1 MSERILVV
9 DDDKNTRWNLDVV
22 LGGAGYRVALAE
34 DGEEALAAI
43 EADPPDAVFLDLEL
57 PRLSGMEVLRRLH
70 TERPDLPVVIVS
82 GHGDIRRALD
92 CMSLGALDFV
102 EKPYSSD
109 GILLAARSALDRGRL
124 KREVARL
131 RITEVD
137 NLLGVSVVMEVLRE
151 TIHRVGPT
159 DARVLITG
167 ESGTGKE
174 RVAGALHRLSS
185 RAEKPFIRVNCA
197 AIPEDLI
204 EAELFGAVKG
214 AFTGATSS
222 REGFFAAA
230 GGGTLLLDE
239 IGDMS
244 LTAQAKVLRV
254 LEDGQYQPVG
264 STATTKVDVR
274 ILAATNQD
282 LERRVADG
290 KFRGDLF
297 FRLSVIPLTVPPLR
311 ERAGDVRF
319 LGEYFLPRFA
329 ALDDLPVP
337 RLQEE
342 SWRLFEAYAWPGNI
356 RELKNFIERLV
367 ILRRDAEIRP
377 EDLPMEVTRGIPN
390 ASGSSPVA
398 GVNPYEGLLLRE
410 ARDALYRDLIQA
422 ALGRHKGNVTRAAA
436 VLGLDR
442 GQLHRRISALGLSGE
457 PGRPGRHR

>member
-1 MSERILVV
+1 MSELILVV

-22 LGGAGYRVALAE
+22 LGGAGYRVALAA
-34 DGEEALAAI
+34 DGEEALAAV

-57 PRLSGMEVLRRLH
+57 PKLSGMEVLRRLH
-70 TERPDLPVVIVS
+70 TERPNLPVVIVS

-92 CMSLGALDFV
+92 CMNLGALDFV

-131 RITEVD
+131 RITEAE
-137 NLLGVSVVMEVLRE
+137 NLLGVSAVMDALRE

-230 GGGTLLLDE
+230 DGGTLLLDE

-254 LEDGQYQPVG
+254 LEDGQYQSVG

-282 LERRVADG
+282 LPGRVAAG
-290 KFRGDLF
+290 RFREDLF
-297 FRLSVIPLTVPPLR
+297 YRLSVIPLVVPPLR

-319 LGEYFLPRFA
+319 LGEYFLPRYA
-329 ALDDLPVP
+329 ALNDLPVP
-337 RLQEE
+337 RVQES
-342 SWRLFEAYAWPGNI
+342 SWRFLDAYAWPGNI
-356 RELKNFIERLV
+356 RQLKNTIERFV
-367 ILRRDAEIRP
+367 ILSPGAEVRP
-377 EDLPMEVTRGIPN
+377 ADLPMEMTHGISS
-390 ASGSSPVA
+390 ASGSSPLA
-398 GVNPYEGLLLRE
+398 GANPYMGMTLRE
-410 ARDALYRDLIQA
+410 AREAVERDLIQA
-422 ALGRHKGNVTRAAA
+422 VLERHQGNVTHAADE
-436 VLGLDR
+436 LELDR
-442 GQLHRRISALGLSGE
+442 AQLHRRIKGLGLGGE
-457 PGRPGRHR
+457 